1 MKEGVASLADGT
13 LAGSVLTQI
22 QAVKNMKENTELSLS
37 QIIQMVTLTPATYV
51 GVDDVLGSI
60 EIGKIADF
68 VVFDE
73 HFNIHF
79 VICEGKCLY
88 RRDRESN

>member
-1 MKEGVASLADGT
+1 
-13 LAGSVLTQI
+13 
-22 QAVKNMKENTELSLS
+22 
-37 QIIQMVTLTPATYV
+37 MVTLTPATYV

-60 EIGKIADF
+60 EIGKISDF

-73 HFNIHF
+73 NFNIHF